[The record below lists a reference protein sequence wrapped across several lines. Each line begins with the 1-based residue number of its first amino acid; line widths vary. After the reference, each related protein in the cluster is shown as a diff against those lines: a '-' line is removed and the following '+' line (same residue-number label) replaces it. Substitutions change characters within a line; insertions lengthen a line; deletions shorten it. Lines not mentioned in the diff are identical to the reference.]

1 MADIT
6 SINEQTLA
14 LMESN
19 PWLMYVIIAILIWK
33 LVWYGLALWKTIKKE
48 QKVWFVVLFTAA
60 FVLNDLGI
68 LPIIYL
74 IIHRDKKTSAKKKED
89 KGKEDDKKKK

>member
-1 MADIT
+1 MADLT
-6 SINEQTLA
+6 SINTDTLA
-14 LMESN
+14 LIESN
-19 PWLMYVIIAILIWK
+19 PWLMWIIIALLVWK

-48 QKVWFVVLFTAA
+48 QKGWFVVLFVAA

-74 IIHRDKKTSAKKKED
+74 IIYR
-89 KGKEDDKKKK
+89 DKKKKK